1 MEWVSNVNT
10 EKANSWF
17 FIEFSTPE
25 GIDFDES
32 DIVEVL
38 ESLEFKYKYLIDQ
51 IVVFDIQNTPD
62 ETRIETFKSRIYQLI
77 VDKLN
82 DSEDEF
88 DEELFNFITYKS
100 QEILFSFNIESDDL
114 KEHEFINYLVRI
126 QDGEVINYDKESEF
140 LTIVDYAER
149 HYSKTPLFH
158 NIRCKNIAIF
168 KLKTLSLGFAII
180 GYMKINN
187 GIRVTI
193 KVFKYD
199 MLKYII
205 DSLHSFDWI
214 LKVTWE
220 DNINWNWLMSRNV
233 SSGYRIADE
242 HITKNELMK
251 SFLKVTKA
259 DALEKKISFVLEKLL
274 NKGYL
279 TEKEFNDEISSEKS
293 INKFFSPYHRLI
305 SNNFPEKGVW
315 IDPSLGLIFNERNK
329 NDPKRIEENNDFE
342 KIFAPTFHLLNYIR
356 IFWHQDFVQ
365 EVVEMVQKEMQAEQS
380 DYNIISSFADL
391 QFDLKRDGEPKSSS
405 RDIDVLLRVK
415 NRKKNTEEI
424 IAIESKRYASEFN
437 TVKKDITQ
445 KITQRYA
452 GIFKAF
458 ITVAYFNDNNDV
470 NSEEYV
476 VWGSGDQELKRPLF
490 LCANTNFK
498 GLVSN
503 LKETIIKICENNDDE

>member
-1 MEWVSNVNT
+1 M
-10 EKANSWF
+10 
-17 FIEFSTPE
+17 
-25 GIDFDES
+25 
-32 DIVEVL
+32 
-38 ESLEFKYKYLIDQ
+38 
-51 IVVFDIQNTPD
+51 
-62 ETRIETFKSRIYQLI
+62 
-77 VDKLN
+77 
-82 DSEDEF
+82 
-88 DEELFNFITYKS
+88 
-100 QEILFSFNIESDDL
+100 
-114 KEHEFINYLVRI
+114 
-126 QDGEVINYDKESEF
+126 
-140 LTIVDYAER
+140 
-149 HYSKTPLFH
+149 
-158 NIRCKNIAIF
+158 
-168 KLKTLSLGFAII
+168 
-180 GYMKINN
+180 
-187 GIRVTI
+187 
-193 KVFKYD
+193 
-199 MLKYII
+199 
-205 DSLHSFDWI
+205 
-214 LKVTWE
+214 
-220 DNINWNWLMSRNV
+220 
-233 SSGYRIADE
+233 
-242 HITKNELMK
+242 
-251 SFLKVTKA
+251 
-259 DALEKKISFVLEKLL
+259 LEKLL